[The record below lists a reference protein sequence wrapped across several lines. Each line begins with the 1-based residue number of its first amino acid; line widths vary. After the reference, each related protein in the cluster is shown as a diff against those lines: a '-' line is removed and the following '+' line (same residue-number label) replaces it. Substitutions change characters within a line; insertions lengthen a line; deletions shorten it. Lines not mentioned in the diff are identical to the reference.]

1 MFQSTYCPTFV
12 SNCGYIQNH
21 FIVKGRI
28 LETGM
33 CDPKGRHPF
42 NHSFLIVIMPCESVT
57 GNEGTG

>member
-1 MFQSTYCPTFV
+1 M